1 MVVTSLSTRELIRE
15 LRALHL
21 KHGDNPDPSNA
32 VLSSTVQV
40 CKELEVRGVHSR
52 YIDDLARASATKP
65 GKDLPSPTIEEV
77 LLYAEPVRL
86 DQAAVC
92 LAKRIGA
99 DDNTIYVTA
108 RSPMLRE
115 MTASIVQA
123 VKRCMPPGVEV
134 SPVGMLQE
142 DNAYLQA
149 QAAYALELVPAARR
163 ERIVT
168 TALAQ
173 PLVPKSKVFKTWNS
187 KIPFHALKTAPVE
200 RIVTGVVLEPDTI
213 DGTVTEQTEGDIYS
227 RTEIQK
233 GMYFWME
240 HAGAPFS
247 FHHVEQGG
255 QRLEPGDVVLL
266 ENWQARSNLRLGSQD
281 IKEGAWMMT
290 TRVNH
295 KGLWESIVKGEVNS
309 WSLGLD
315 AMGALEN
322 FAQSF

>member
-1 MVVTSLSTRELIRE
+1 MDELAYQTQTRPPSQLS
-15 LRALHL
+15 A
-21 KHGDNPDPSNA
+21 PS
-32 VLSSTVQV
+32 V
-40 CKELEVRGVHSR
+40 
-52 YIDDLARASATKP
+52 
-65 GKDLPSPTIEEV
+65 EEV

-86 DQAAVC
+86 DHAAVC
-92 LAKRIGA
+92 LAKRIGTG
-99 DDNTIYVTA
+99 DNTIYVTT
-108 RSPMLRE
+108 RSPILKE

-134 SPVGMLQE
+134 APVEMLNE

-149 QAAYALELVPAARR
+149 QAAYALELIPASGR
-163 ERIVT
+163 EKIVT
-168 TALAQ
+168 TAFAQ
-173 PLVPKSKVFKTWNS
+173 PRIPKSKVFKAWNS
-187 KIPFHALKTAPVE
+187 KIPFRALKSSPVE

-213 DGTVTEQTEGDIYS
+213 DGTMTEETEGDIYS
-227 RTEIQK
+227 KAEIQK

-255 QRLEPGDVVLL
+255 QRLEPGDVILL
-266 ENWQARSNLRLGSQD
+266 ENWQARASLRLGNQD
-281 IKEGAWMMT
+281 VKEGAWLMT

-315 AMGALEN
+315 ALGALEN